1 MFKVGLISMELFP
14 VLITPLP
21 VSLQSRAV
29 VDLEL
34 CFLFS
39 FLIKNIKIMLFWN
52 NMLHV
57 FLSLVSLRGQ
67 HTSDGSIDR
76 RRHEWPDERL
86 LTSWQVDWWLTEELL
101 IPTDW
106 QSDCWLT
113 EELLIPTDLDADWLT
128 DWGILIPS
136 DWQKYCRLTEELLI
150 PTDWLTEKLLI
161 PTDWQTDRWPTE
173 RELLHLSRSESWTS
187 ATMIN
192 ETKTTRIE
200 IIARRW
206 VYLAPQNIPSAVVL
220 GTGNQV
226 ALWSCVVNTSTY
238 PSGPPSATSEWS

>member
-1 MFKVGLISMELFP
+1 
-14 VLITPLP
+14 
-21 VSLQSRAV
+21 
-29 VDLEL
+29 
-34 CFLFS
+34 
-39 FLIKNIKIMLFWN
+39 MLFWN

-106 QSDCWLT
+106 QSDCW
-113 EELLIPTDLDADWLT
+113 
-128 DWGILIPS
+128 
-136 DWQKYCRLTEELLI
+136 LTEELLI

-220 GTGNQV
+220 GTGNQF